1 MNQFKNK
8 IFSYFDSK
16 GNIFLFF
23 LFVISFSTSFFI
35 FLVLAGYVKKDL
47 NQIELSSFLLLN
59 FFIVVLISL
68 LTFFKVKGLWLLR
81 KTKRSASNL
90 HIQFSTLFGFLTL
103 IPSVIV
109 TLFSIIFFDQG
120 VNNWFNSKVKTA
132 IAGSEYISESY
143 FKEHSNNLKND
154 LVFLSK
160 EINNEKVAFFTNKER
175 LTNLLKSLTS
185 IKLLDEI
192 IIFERSGQLLAK
204 IGNSFVIEEEP
215 PPPLWTIFRAD
226 DGEISIFTNEKN
238 DKVRGLIKLDRT
250 IPTYLYAG
258 KTVDSLVISRLNSV
272 NSAANEYFDV
282 QKNIKKLQ
290 NQFYQL
296 FIVINFSVILLSI
309 WFGLLFANKIIFP
322 IKTIIL
328 ASEKISQ
335 GNLKT
340 RIQKFSK
347 FKDFNI
353 LSDSL
358 NGMVDKL
365 LEQKNKLFKAKE
377 IINSRRK
384 FTEEIIDG
392 VNAGIIYTNEKFD
405 IILCN
410 KTSQKIFKK
419 DLIKKNLGELFPEM
433 SILLNQAFSKKE
445 LIEDQFKILTNDKV
459 KILNLKINPQFAK
472 KKIIGYLLNFDDI
485 TELVS
490 AQKKAAW
497 SNVARYLAHEIKNP
511 LTPIKIST
519 QRIQSNFNKSNLNKD
534 IFENCTNTI
543 IRQVDDIEKLV
554 TEFSEFAR
562 MPKSIFSKV
571 DICNIVI
578 KQIESFKIINKNLH
592 FNYSCKFKNLFINS
606 DKSQLNRL
614 FTNIIKNAIESPKAN
629 NNKIINIK
637 ILKNSAN
644 VNIIIED
651 NGEGFSFE
659 KDKLFEPYITNKT
672 NGTGLGLSICKKI
685 IEEHYGEINLFDS
698 KSLGGAGV
706 EIILPI
712 KNK

>member
-47 NQIELSSFLLLN
+47 SQIELSSFLLLN
-59 FFIVVLISL
+59 FFIVLLISL